1 MNLYVVRHG
10 QTSWNVQGLVQGLT
24 DIELNST
31 GIEQANQV
39 ADQLKNIDFVA
50 IYASPL
56 KRTIETA
63 KLINKYHNSNIITD
77 NRIIERSFGNF
88 EGTSGLK
95 NKFDYW
101 DYNLNLSDNN
111 VEDVKSLLSRVKNF
125 LLEIYEIYKNT
136 DLNILLVTHGGTS
149 IAINA
154 VIDNITSDLFSL
166 GIKNCEVKIFK
177 NIKLD

>member
-10 QTSWNVQGLVQGLT
+10 QTDWNIQGLVQGLT

-39 ADQLKNIDFVA
+39 AEQLKKINFTV
-50 IYASPL
+50 IYSSTL
-56 KRTIETA
+56 KRTLETA
-63 KLINKYHNSNIITD
+63 KLINKYHNIDIITD
-77 NRIIERSFGNF
+77 RRIVERCFGNF
-88 EGTSGLK
+88 EGTNDLK

-101 DYNLNLSDNN
+101 DYNLNLSENN
-111 VEDVKSLLSRVKNF
+111 VESVKSLFNRIKGF
-125 LLEIYEIYKNT
+125 LLEIYDLYKDT
-136 DLNILLVTHGGTS
+136 DSNILLVTHGGTA

-154 VIDNITSDLFSL
+154 IINNITSDLFSL
-166 GIKNCEVKIFK
+166 GMKNCEIRIFK